1 MSAKALTRSLST
13 PLIHDRQAASSSIG
27 SLDSLVRGQSGI
39 VHSAPPVD
47 LLPALG
53 IRPGK
58 RLHLLAKSIAGGPIL
73 VCVDRRTI
81 AIDRAIA
88 SQIAMSLD
96 G

>member
-1 MSAKALTRSLST
+1 MSAKALTRSMST
-13 PLIHDRQAASSSIG
+13 PLARDRQPGSPSVS
-27 SLDSLVRGQSGI
+27 SLDSMVRGQSGI

-58 RLHLLAKSIAGGPIL
+58 RLHLLARSIAGGPIL

-81 AIDRAIA
+81 AIDRTIA
-88 SQIAMSLD
+88 GQIAMSLD